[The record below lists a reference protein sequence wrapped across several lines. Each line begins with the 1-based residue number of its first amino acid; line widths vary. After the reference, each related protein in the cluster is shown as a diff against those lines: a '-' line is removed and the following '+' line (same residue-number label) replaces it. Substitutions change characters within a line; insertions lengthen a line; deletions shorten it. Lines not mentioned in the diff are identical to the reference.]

1 MRRLRACVPHPASA
15 QAGRALRPS
24 AGSRPCPRCPSAR
37 FPRPLLGAQAGPAQP
52 PLPVKSLRSWQRSHG
67 NCGAATKRPGG
78 RWPRPRRG
86 FLASQLPVGM
96 CCDTGVSPGGQGP
109 QVCAR
114 PVQPLPSP
122 ARILSWASP
131 RGSDSQWRAG
141 PACDPGPPTAL
152 LINLAGFSSVILVH
166 SFTNIHSANL
176 GPTLCRALG
185 LHDKACAA
193 VKRAFIK
200 CLLCA
205 ESCAGADT
213 GTQQR
218 WRHTWFLPLQRWQ
231 SSGGERLR
239 GDPPGGAVRR
249 RRPGVLLGG
258 GGMGVQA
265 AVQGPGPALL

>member
-1 MRRLRACVPHPASA
+1 MSPTRPAPRLGGPCAPPLGAGCGRGPRPH
-15 QAGRALRPS
+15 ALRQ
-24 AGSRPCPRCPSAR
+24 ALPCPRCPSAR

-52 PLPVKSLRSWQRSHG
+52 PLPVKSPRSWQRSHG

-109 QVCAR
+109 QVGAG

-122 ARILSWASP
+122 ARILSRASPPP

-176 GPTLCRALG
+176 GPALCRALG

-193 VKRAFIK
+193 VERAFIK

-231 SSGGERLR
+231 SSGGDTRSSLR
-239 GDPPGGAVRR
+239 
-249 RRPGVLLGG
+249 
-258 GGMGVQA
+258 
-265 AVQGPGPALL
+265 ALQCRALRNA